1 MSLAVDRCL
10 ESRVCTCHLIESPGI
25 HESIKSFKA
34 RVQLCKEGL
43 GIVGKELTRN
53 DVLLLKEEAIT
64 SVNEDIDIYVAK
76 SKAEESDAMRVAEI
90 KAARA
95 VESGNNARS
104 SNNSVFSSMFPSSAS
119 QLPPYLRLWRT
130 LRRVDQYKTD
140 VEASKRVHDIAHVL
154 DMVKMRGMFF
164 YFIHLHV

>member
-1 MSLAVDRCL
+1 
-10 ESRVCTCHLIESPGI
+10 
-25 HESIKSFKA
+25 
-34 RVQLCKEGL
+34 
-43 GIVGKELTRN
+43 
-53 DVLLLKEEAIT
+53 
-64 SVNEDIDIYVAK
+64 
-76 SKAEESDAMRVAEI
+76 MRVAEI